1 MRFLPTLFNKAAV
14 SPMPM
19 AQSLTSDMQVKL
31 LLADYYT
38 TLANA
43 GVGLGDQARPWPI
56 ERAVAEGYDRVVW
69 AFKAVSAI
77 GENTSRDDVPFE
89 VVEGPKHQLRTVDDH
104 PVARLLNGHANP
116 VETGEVFLDRLS
128 AQILLS
134 KRGAFVEITKSNSG
148 TPIRMDLLPPTRVRI
163 VPDVDGVI
171 DRYEVTTF
179 NGVRRTLEADRVRWI
194 RKPHPI
200 DPYSGVTPLES
211 AGLSVELDYFARLYN
226 VSFMRNDGR
235 PGGIVGITGP
245 DHGAG
250 LNDEDMERL
259 EARFG
264 RGPMEA
270 GKVSVVEGDVSYAD
284 LAAKPRDSQYQGV
297 SRNAKTEILAAF
309 GVPESVLGNSSERTY
324 ANAEAEA
331 FNFWRITMIP
341 HLGRIAAAFLPD
353 VDDGQRPRFNLDAID
368 VLELP
373 AREARREARE
383 EVAMGLRSIKS
394 YAELAGYGDQV
405 EDLPHMRAHW
415 IASGKTPLPAR
426 EADAAALGA
435 GAPTDTGATGATS
448 DTGAP
453 VDPNAPPADLNAAP
467 PADPNAPP
475 PGQAPAPPPP
485 APAGMPPLTG
495 TGAGPSATPRTG
507 QNAPPPAGA
516 PVPAQRRTQHKSS
529 PAEPG
534 EVTPLFPADTAPYAE
549 SAIYGALEA
558 LVPRWTERAGARLK
572 SPKTRKGTRH
582 FVAEFERD
590 TRVGTK
596 ALDAAYAADET
607 AWSAD
612 AETATRQLIGQ
623 AGIAAA
629 TAWWAA
635 AAGDEQTG
643 LPAEVKAAAMDAAL
657 AAVPALITGAAWQA
671 RHAARAIAAV
681 DASGGSVEDAVRQ
694 LARRGSDIR
703 TWARQAAVDAAAT
716 ATDAGHRAAER
727 SWARLGEQ
735 AAS

>member
-14 SPMPM
+14 SPMPI
-19 AQSLTSDMQVKL
+19 SRPGSSEMQVKL

-56 ERAVAEGYDRVVW
+56 ERAVTEGYDRVVW

-89 VVEGPKHQLRTVDDH
+89 VVEGAKHQERTVDDH
-104 PVARLLNGHANP
+104 PVARLLNGNANP

-134 KRGAFVEITKSNSG
+134 KRGAFVEVTKSNSG
-148 TPIRMDLLPPTRVRI
+148 TPIRLDLLPPTRVRI
-163 VPDVDGVI
+163 VPDLSGAI

-179 NGVRRTLEADRVRWI
+179 NGVRRTCEPDQIRWI

-250 LNDEDMERL
+250 LNDEDMEKL

-353 VDDGQRPRFNLDAID
+353 VEDGQRPRFNLDAID

-435 GAPTDTGATGATS
+435 GAPADTGAPS
-448 DTGAP
+448 DTGA
-453 VDPNAPPADLNAAP
+453 

-475 PGQAPAPPPP
+475 VANAAPPDVNAPPPDQAAAPPPP
-485 APAGMPPLTG
+485 APPPAGLPPLTG
-495 TGAGPSATPRTG
+495 TGAGPAATPRTDQAG
-507 QNAPPPAGA
+507 PPPDSQA
-516 PVPAQRRTQHKSS
+516 PRRTQRKSS

-549 SAIYGALEA
+549 AAIYGALEA

-607 AWSAD
+607 SWSAD
-612 AETATRQLIGQ
+612 AETAARQLIGQ
-623 AGIAAA
+623 AGVTAA

-635 AAGDEQTG
+635 AAGTEQVD
-643 LPAEVKAAAMDAAL
+643 LPAEVKEAAMDAAL
-657 AAVPALITGAAWQA
+657 AAVPPLITGAAWQA

-703 TWARQAAVDAAAT
+703 IWARQAAADAAGT

>member
-1 MRFLPTLFNKAAV
+1 MRFLPTLLNKAAV
-14 SPMPM
+14 SPMPVSRPV
-19 AQSLTSDMQVKL
+19 ASDMQVKL

-43 GVGLGDQARPWPI
+43 GVTLGDQARPWPI

-77 GENTSRDDVPFE
+77 GENTARDDVPFE
-89 VVEGPKHQLRTVDDH
+89 VVEGAKHQERTVDDH
-104 PVARLLNGHANP
+104 PIARLLNGQANP

-134 KRGAFVEITKSNSG
+134 KRGAFVEVTKSNSG
-148 TPIRMDLLPPTRVRI
+148 APIRLDLLPPTRVRI
-163 VPDVDGVI
+163 VPDRDGAI
-171 DRYEVTTF
+171 DHYEVTTL
-179 NGVRRTLEADRVRWI
+179 NGVRRTCEPDQIRWI

-297 SRNAKTEILAAF
+297 SRNAKTEILGAF

-353 VDDGQRPRFNLDAID
+353 VEDGQRPRFNLDAID

-435 GAPTDTGATGATS
+435 GAPADPGATS

-453 VDPNAPPADLNAAP
+453 ADPNAVPDANAAP
-467 PADPNAPP
+467 PDANAAPAP
-475 PGQAPAPPPP
+475 AGAPAPPAPP
-485 APAGMPPLTG
+485 PAGMPPLTG
-495 TGAGPSATPRTG
+495 TGAGPAATPRTD
-507 QNAPPPAGA
+507 QAAPPPD
-516 PVPAQRRTQHKSS
+516 VPAQRTQRKSS

-534 EVTPLFPADTAPYAE
+534 QPAAPLFPADTAPYAE
-549 SAIYGALEA
+549 SAIYSALEA

-596 ALDAAYAADET
+596 ALDAAYAADE
-607 AWSAD
+607 ASWSAD
-612 AETATRQLIGQ
+612 AESAARHLIGR
-623 AGIAAA
+623 AGVAAA

-635 AAGDEQTG
+635 AAGAEHGEVD
-643 LPAEVKAAAMDAAL
+643 LPAEVKDAALDAAL
-657 AAVPALITGAAWQA
+657 AAVPPLITGAAWQA

-681 DASGGSVEDAVRQ
+681 DASGGSVDDAVRQ

-703 TWARQAAVDAAAT
+703 TWAQQAAADAAAT